1 MAMFRGPLYGAKESQ
16 AKKVA
21 ARKDDASSAKAITSG
36 AEKEP
41 KKEPKKKPV
50 IKPVPMPPTQ
60 PPPDR
65 DTKGPKDPKP
75 KPEKLGK

>member
-1 MAMFRGPLYGAKESQ
+1 MAMFKGPLYGAKESQ

-36 AEKEP
+36 A
-41 KKEPKKKPV
+41 KKKPV
-50 IKPVPMPPTQ
+50 VKPVPMPPTL

-65 DTKGPKDPKP
+65 VPKDPKDPKP

>member
-1 MAMFRGPLYGAKESQ
+1 MAMFKGPLYGAKESQ

-36 AEKEP
+36 A
-41 KKEPKKKPV
+41 KKKPV
-50 IKPVPMPPTQ
+50 VKPVKPVVKPVPMPPTQ

-65 DTKGPKDPKP
+65 VPKDPKP

>member
-1 MAMFRGPLYGAKESQ
+1 MAMFKGPLYGAKESQ

-41 KKEPKKKPV
+41 KKEPKKK
-50 IKPVPMPPTQ
+50 
-60 PPPDR
+60 
-65 DTKGPKDPKP
+65 
-75 KPEKLGK
+75 

>member
-50 IKPVPMPPTQ
+50 IKPMPWPPTKD
-60 PPPDR
+60 PKD
-65 DTKGPKDPKP
+65 PKDPKP